1 MTGFE
6 PATSCSQSTRATKL
20 RHIPGQLN
28 STFQHEEFLH
38 HLTCNLEIF
47 VTKVF
52 SGSLSRH
59 RGYLWGCRIVA
70 ITPAFQAGDAGSI
83 PVIPSNRT
91 LIWIQGILVGVL
103 RVFAGIPGFPG

>member
-83 PVIPSNRT
+83 PVIPSTPLTQPTPRM
-91 LIWIQGILVGVL
+91 LEWAEFLCYL
-103 RVFAGIPGFPG
+103 